1 LAPRLVRQ
9 TRGFVQAHEA
19 IAMSSKTKSADE
31 QTALAAMK
39 AQRARDA
46 DLAMREYQQEKLAVL
61 ARTERLRALRMSRDS
76 QTAKNGEQKQPSSAA
91 GKRIAKKRS

>member
-1 LAPRLVRQ
+1 
-9 TRGFVQAHEA
+9 
-19 IAMSSKTKSADE
+19 MSSKTKSADE

-76 QTAKNGEQKQPSSAA
+76 QAAKMVSRSSHRARPE
-91 GKRIAKKRS
+91 KELPRKDRNNPVHRTEK

>member
-1 LAPRLVRQ
+1 
-9 TRGFVQAHEA
+9 
-19 IAMSSKTKSADE
+19 MSSKTKSAEE

-76 QTAKNGEQKQPSSAA
+76 QAAKNGEQKPPRAA

>member
-1 LAPRLVRQ
+1 
-9 TRGFVQAHEA
+9 
-19 IAMSSKTKSADE
+19 MSSKTKSAEE

-76 QTAKNGEQKQPSSAA
+76 QAAKNGEQQPSSTV